1 LLRAAGPG
9 HTQRGQQVLLVAL
22 LLVLLVSALAV
33 IQSSHHCRQLY
44 AQLQQLEA
52 DQWYLHEDYGR
63 LLLEQSTWASHYRV
77 ERVAKRELN
86 MEAPALQELKVVR
99 Q

>member
-1 LLRAAGPG
+1 MAAKPTILMRAAGSG
-9 HTQRGQQVLLVAL
+9 HAQRGQQVLLVAL

-52 DQWYLHEDYGR
+52 DQC
-63 LLLEQSTWASHYRV
+63 A
-77 ERVAKRELN
+77 
-86 MEAPALQELKVVR
+86 
-99 Q
+99 